1 MSIDR
6 GMDKKD
12 MAHTYTMKYFS
23 AIKSNDIVLFEATW
37 RNLETVILS
46 EVSRTRKDK
55 YQIILLICGT

>member
-12 MAHTYTMKYFS
+12 MAHIYTMKYYS

-46 EVSRTRKDK
+46 EVSQTRKHK